1 LGGTNGHNMQVIT
14 AYNPCKNRNVNLGT
28 TYQQQQRYFI
38 TKKKDLTCPIVL
50 FRNHLIKQIKDWHA
64 AGDRIILFMDHNK
77 HVINGQLGKA
87 LADKEG
93 LDLQE
98 AIMQHTGTS
107 PGVTFFQGSRPIN
120 GLWISSNLDISKN
133 GQGELSLSTKKGR
146 HTCSTQKRSAGKY
159 DAVASHC
166 TRWRQSGYAKCKCIT
181 LSSVTTREKSL
192 TTEI

>member
-1 LGGTNGHNMQVIT
+1 MSTKLKLRKGSKRAAQELDSKGLGRWIWILLGGTNGHNTRVIT

-38 TKKKDLTCPIVL
+38 TKKKDLTCPLIP
-50 FRNHLIKQIKDWHA
+50 FRNHLIKQMKEWRA

-98 AIMQHTGTS
+98 AIVQHTGTS
-107 PGVTFFQGSRPIN
+107 PARHFSKVPGQSMGYVYQATWTLVT
-120 GLWISSNLDISKN
+120 
-133 GQGELSLSTKKGR
+133 
-146 HTCSTQKRSAGKY
+146 H
-159 DAVASHC
+159 V
-166 TRWRQSGYAKCKCIT
+166 
-181 LSSVTTREKSL
+181 
-192 TTEI
+192 